1 MSSIDLCFILAIGSS
16 AIHTP
21 SLIILGRY
29 FDKRRG
35 LANGIAV
42 AAGSLG
48 GLVTPVVFTKLMEE
62 YSIRG
67 ALLLLSAFLL
77 HITLAAAFF
86 RPTEFTAKL
95 YHYEEMKRSGKKTFG
110 HGKVTLDDP
119 QEQPTTNVPLLI
131 KSLNGNEQMNAEENR
146 CVTHPLQSLKEISI
160 KQISTPC
167 LSKLREAREHVD
179 NASTASQF
187 SSTHSVLSLSVA
199 DIHLKSTTKQSD
211 GKTERKCVN
220 TFLTIMDVRLLRNKL
235 VLLFTMVY
243 CLGSVGT
250 CLGVV
255 FIPPMARDK
264 NLTNDEIAITV
275 ALVGGTEFVFRII
288 LGFVADLNF
297 IERFRIVQISLFG
310 TAVMLLSIPLLESF
324 WHLIVFSVLFG
335 FFSGPLV
342 SLFAPVC
349 IDFVGLDKFHRSMG
363 ILTSFQGIS
372 LGGFSPTIGK
382 TYTYFSVII
391 ISYIISYMIFDNV
404 MC

>member
-1 MSSIDLCFILAIGSS
+1 MSLIDFCFILAIGSS

-29 FDKRRG
+29 FAKRRG

-48 GLVTPVVFTKLMEE
+48 GFVTPVVFTKLMEE

-67 ALLLLSAFLL
+67 ALLLQSAFLL

-95 YHYEEMKRSGKKTFG
+95 DHYEEMKRSEKKMFG
-110 HGKVTLDDP
+110 HGKVALDDP
-119 QEQPTTNVPLLI
+119 QEQPTTNVPLLM
-131 KSLNGNEQMNAEENR
+131 KALNGNEPIDAEENR
-146 CVTHPLQSLKEISI
+146 CVTNPLQSLKEISI
-160 KQISTPC
+160 KQISTSR

-179 NASTASQF
+179 NACTVSQF

-199 DIHLKSTTKQSD
+199 DIHLKSTSKRSD
-211 GKTERKCVN
+211 CKTERKCVN
-220 TFLTIMDVRLLRNKL
+220 TLLTIMDVRLLKNKL

-250 CLGVV
+250 CLGPI
-255 FIPPMARDK
+255 FIAPMARDK
-264 NLTNDEIAITV
+264 NLTNNEIAITV
-275 ALVGGTEFVFRII
+275 ALVGGSEFVFRII

-297 IERFRIVQISLFG
+297 IERFRIVQFSLFG

-324 WHLIVFSVLFG
+324 WHLIIFSVLFG

-342 SLFAPVC
+342 SMFAPIC

-391 ISYIISYMIFDNV
+391 I
-404 MC
+404 

>member
-1 MSSIDLCFILAIGSS
+1 MCLSLIDFCFILAIGSS

-48 GLVTPVVFTKLMEE
+48 GFVTPVVFTKLMEE

-67 ALLLLSAFLL
+67 ALLLQSAFLL

-95 YHYEEMKRSGKKTFG
+95 YHYEEMKRSEKKMFG
-110 HGKVTLDDP
+110 HGKVALDDP
-119 QEQPTTNVPLLI
+119 QEQPTTNVPLLM
-131 KSLNGNEQMNAEENR
+131 KALNGNEPIDAEENR
-146 CVTHPLQSLKEISI
+146 CVTNPLQSLKEISI
-160 KQISTPC
+160 KQISTPR
-167 LSKLREAREHVD
+167 LSKFREAREHVD
-179 NASTASQF
+179 NAFTASQF

-199 DIHLKSTTKQSD
+199 DIHLKSTSKRSD

-220 TFLTIMDVRLLRNKL
+220 TLLTIMDVRLLKNKL

-250 CLGVV
+250 CLGPI
-255 FIPPMARDK
+255 FIAPMARDK
-264 NLTNDEIAITV
+264 NLTNNEIAITV
-275 ALVGGTEFVFRII
+275 ALVGGSEFVFRII

-297 IERFRIVQISLFG
+297 IERFRIVQFSLFG
-310 TAVMLLSIPLLESF
+310 TAVMLLSIPLLEYF
-324 WHLIVFSVLFG
+324 WHLIIFSVLFG

-342 SLFAPVC
+342 SMFAPIC

-391 ISYIISYMIFDNV
+391 I
-404 MC
+404 